1 MKNVTLFL
9 IGMLFI
15 SSVFGQIKSNLVF
28 FTEHGEKFHLILNG
42 INQNPNPETNVK
54 ITDLISPSYK
64 IKVIF
69 ENTNLG
75 EIDKNIIFNQ
85 GTETT
90 FVIKKNRKDK
100 YVIRWMNEVPIAR
113 APAIIKG
120 QSVVIYN
127 TQPQPQPTTTIV
139 TNSQTTTVN
148 QGVNNNPS
156 GVSMNVNLNSS
167 QSGANINM
175 NINSGGNNAT
185 TSNTSTTITT
195 TEIYQNP
202 QMQQTQTTYVLS
214 GYNGPVGCPYPM
226 SLQNF
231 TQVKYSISSKD
242 FEDSKLRIAK
252 QVISSNCLL
261 CSQVKEIM
269 LLFDF
274 EDTRLKLAKFAY
286 GYTYDIGNYY
296 LLNDAF
302 DFESTIDELSDYIY
316 NFSE

>member
-28 FTEHGEKFHLILNG
+28 FTEQGERFHLILNG
-42 INQNPNPETNVK
+42 INQNQNPETNVK

-64 IKVIF
+64 VKVIF

-75 EIDKNIIFNQ
+75 EIDKNKIFNQ

-90 FVIKKNRKDK
+90 FVIKKNRKGE
-100 YVIRWMNEVPIAR
+100 YVIRWMNEVPIAQ
-113 APAIIKG
+113 APAIIEG
-120 QSVVIYN
+120 QSVIIYN

-148 QGVNNNPS
+148 QGVNMNPS
-156 GVSMNVNLNSS
+156 GASMNVNFNNS

-175 NINSGGNNAT
+175 NINAGGNNTT
-185 TSNTSTTITT
+185 TSSTTITK

-202 QMQQTQTTYVLS
+202 QMQQTQTTYVLP

-226 SLQNF
+226 SSQDF

-252 QVISSNCLL
+252 QVIMSNCLL
-261 CSQVKEIM
+261 SSQVKEIM

-302 DFESTIDELSDYIY
+302 DFESTIEELNDYIY
-316 NFSE
+316 NFGE